1 MSATANPND
10 RITPQLL
17 QWLHTVIAPAYI
29 DPRRTYGDVVQALRN
44 IPSLSPRTDVYTH
57 ETGHPELL
65 LLLHGTLPANF
76 RGATYNIP
84 IHLWIPQRYPHQAP
98 MAFVV
103 PHKDMLIRPGNH
115 VDGNGRCYH
124 PYLTGWG
131 EYFDKSNLVDLCDV
145 LKGVFGREPPVYARG
160 PAQQRPQ
167 PQQTPTPPPIHL
179 SPPMPGGILVHP
191 PSLPR
196 ELAPLTPLQPQQRGP
211 PVPPPPPPKPG
222 KEGSQER
229 GNSRSNSLPG
239 VGGVSTPPPLPP
251 APHRQQ
257 QQPQPQYVASPVP
270 PPVPG
275 RPAPVPYGTP
285 YTQPPPPPHYGSP
298 RTGPLHYP
306 ASTPPAPPPPP
317 PLHMRYPAA
326 RGVGGGGPPLPP
338 MPTTSQQG
346 QPPFAGPSSSPF
358 PTLYIPSPLNPSPLP
373 NSAIPPS
380 YQHRSPPPPPQQSQ
394 PPPLPQPPN
403 KSRTQ
408 PPKPKKQIPD
418 LLSNPV
424 TDLLLSLPSS
434 SISNANTP
442 PPPPPPLPPNPQ
454 KDHVIHS
461 ISLALHDLALQSSQ
475 KTQAA
480 LEQAASQRDA
490 LLRTEQKMLQEQNE
504 LQKIEAVA
512 EMDIGIFRERISMAE
527 NLIHEVGNGGG
538 EDGGKWSVP
547 DADKLVVASTVVHGQ
562 LYDLVTEEMA
572 VEEAIFVLGRALDKE
587 RVGLDVFL
595 KHMRTLAREQFIIRA
610 TIKKIVGMIR
620 LEEGEGRKGG
630 RE

>member
-17 QWLHTVIAPAYI
+17 QWLHTVITPAYI
-29 DPRRTYGDVVQALRN
+29 DPRRIYRDVVQALGN

-84 IHLWIPQRYPHQAP
+84 IHLWLPQRYPHQAP
-98 MAFVV
+98 IVFVV

-160 PAQQRPQ
+160 PTQQQ
-167 PQQTPTPPPIHL
+167 PQLQ
-179 SPPMPGGILVHP
+179 S
-191 PSLPR
+191 
-196 ELAPLTPLQPQQRGP
+196 APP
-211 PVPPPPPPKPG
+211 PVPPLPVELG
-222 KEGSQER
+222 RR
-229 GNSRSNSLPG
+229 GENTAEPARI
-239 VGGVSTPPPLPP
+239 GGVSTPPPLPP

-257 QQPQPQYVASPVP
+257 QQQQQQQQQPAS
-270 PPVPG
+270 
-275 RPAPVPYGTP
+275 VPYGTP
-285 YTQPPPPPHYGSP
+285 YAQPPISPLQQYGSP
-298 RTGPLHYP
+298 PTGSMHHPGYASSTLPVPSP
-306 ASTPPAPPPPP
+306 ALP
-317 PLHMRYPAA
+317 HMRYPTA
-326 RGVGGGGPPLPP
+326 GGFGGGGLPLPSLP
-338 MPTTSQQG
+338 PTPQQR
-346 QPPFAGPSSSPF
+346 PLSYAGPSSSSPSF
-358 PTLYIPSPLNPSPLP
+358 PTPHVPSPLNPNPLP
-373 NSAIPPS
+373 NSTIPPS
-380 YQHRSPPPPPQQSQ
+380 YHHRSPPPPPQQFK
-394 PPPLPQPPN
+394 PPPLPLQPQL
-403 KSRTQ
+403 Q
-408 PPKPKKQIPD
+408 PQPQSPQQKQQIPD
-418 LLSNPV
+418 LLSAPD

-434 SISNANTP
+434 NTSSANT
-442 PPPPPPLPPNPQ
+442 PPPPLPPNPQ

-461 ISLALHDLALQSSQ
+461 ISLALHNLAVQSWQ
-475 KTQAA
+475 KTQTA
-480 LEQAASQRDA
+480 LEQAASQREA
-490 LLRTEQKMLQEQNE
+490 LLRAEQKMLQEQNE
-504 LQKIEAVA
+504 LRNIEAVA
-512 EMDIGIFRERISMAE
+512 EMDIGIFRERISMAA
-527 NLIHEVGNGGG
+527 NLIYEVGEGGG
-538 EDGGKWSVP
+538 EDGGKWRVP

-562 LYDLVTEEMA
+562 LYDLVTEDMA
-572 VEEAIFVLGRALDKE
+572 VEEAMFVLGRALDKE

-610 TIKKIVGMIR
+610 TIKKIVGMIK